1 MNRQN
6 REQPEYMSHPI
17 QKPRVPGELS
27 AKKLEEFFRRCAD
40 FGKRTLWLAGT
51 EQQAI
56 LCWINGMVKM
66 ERVNEYIIRP
76 LVEEGGPRLP
86 GEARRV
92 LEGGVWNM
100 TVEERTTMDEV
111 TEDLVNGSCA
121 LFLPGTAGALTIL
134 VPTEE
139 KRSISSPEIE
149 SVVKGPKDSFVE
161 SLRTNTSLL
170 RRRLRTPYL
179 RLEEQIVGRQSLT
192 PVDVV
197 WVEGITNPE
206 LVAETIRRISC
217 IDIDAML
224 STGHL
229 EEYIVDD
236 KVTTFPQV
244 IFTERPDRFCTSLMD
259 GRVGIL
265 IDGLSMGCL
274 VPADIAQM
282 IKAPQD
288 KSYNY
293 ATTGI
298 LTVIRYACMAV
309 TLLLPAFYI
318 AVATFHPEMIP
329 TKLAL
334 SVIASKQDVPF
345 VTAFEVLVMLV
356 AFEVLQ
362 EAGLRLPQTI
372 GQTVSIIG
380 GLVVGQSAVEAKIV
394 SPVVV
399 IVVATAGIAGF
410 TMPNQDFANALRIWR
425 FGLAVAASAAGLFG
439 LMSGCAAL
447 VYHLASIESFGE
459 AYLTPFAPNPGTPVG
474 AESVLR
480 RPLPKMKL
488 RDLALRPRNR
498 RNQK

>member
-1 MNRQN
+1 MFFQSKK
-6 REQPEYMSHPI
+6 PGDMSHPI
-17 QKPRVPGELS
+17 QKPRVEGELT
-27 AKKLEEFFRRCAD
+27 LETLETFFKSCAD
-40 FGKRTLWLAGT
+40 FAKRTLRLAEG
-51 EQQAI
+51 EQEVT

-76 LVEEGGPRLP
+76 LAESSRPEVKGEPR
-86 GEARRV
+86 RI

-100 TVEERTTMDEV
+100 SVEERTTMDQV

-121 LFLPGTAGALTIL
+121 LFLPGLKGALTIA

-149 SVVKGPKDSFVE
+149 NVVKGPKDSFVE

-170 RRRLRTPYL
+170 RRHLRTPYL
-179 RLEEQIVGRQSLT
+179 RVEEQIVGRQSLT
-192 PVDVV
+192 PVDVI
-197 WVEGITNPE
+197 WVEGITDPE
-206 LVAETIRRISC
+206 LVAKAGHRIAN
-217 IDIDAML
+217 IDIDAVL
-224 STGHL
+224 STGNL
-229 EEYIVDD
+229 EEYIIDN
-236 KVTTFPQV
+236 KTTAFPQLM
-244 IFTERPDRFCTSLMD
+244 FTERPDRFCIGLMD

-265 IDGLSMGCL
+265 VDGLPMGFL
-274 VPADIAQM
+274 LPGDIAQF

-293 ATTGI
+293 ITVTA
-298 LTVIRYACMAV
+298 LTIIRYLCMAI

-318 AVATFHPEMIP
+318 AVSTFHPEMIP

-345 VTAFEVLVMLV
+345 ATAFEVLVMLV

-399 IVVATAGIAGF
+399 IVVAAAGITGF
-410 TMPNQDFANALRIWR
+410 TMPNQDFANALRLWR
-425 FGLAVAASAAGLFG
+425 FGLAVAASFAGLFG
-439 LMSGCAAL
+439 LMAGCAAL
-447 VYHLASIESFGE
+447 VYHLASIESFGV
-459 AYLTPFAPNPGTPVG
+459 AYLTPFAPNSGTKIYGQKVFRP
-474 AESVLR
+474 
-480 RPLPKMKL
+480 PLPKRKF
-488 RDLALRPRNR
+488 RDLALEPRNR